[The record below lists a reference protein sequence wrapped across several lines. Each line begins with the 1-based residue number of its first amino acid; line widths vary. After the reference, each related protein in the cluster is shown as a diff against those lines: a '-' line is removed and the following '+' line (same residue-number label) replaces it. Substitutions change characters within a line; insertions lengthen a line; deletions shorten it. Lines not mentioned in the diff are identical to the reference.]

1 MIRVGRKDV
10 SRIEAVDENSIKRVI
25 SKVYAVVDGKLK
37 LVWEAIMSCFGS
49 GFWIQNR
56 PWINNNGWK
65 NK

>member
-1 MIRVGRKDV
+1 
-10 SRIEAVDENSIKRVI
+10 
-25 SKVYAVVDGKLK
+25 
-37 LVWEAIMSCFGS
+37 MSCFGS